1 MFYKSA
7 TAIHE
12 QVIEWRRHLHQ
23 YPELSHEEKE
33 TREFICRVLDDAG
46 IAYET
51 MKASYGVIGI
61 IKGEK
66 PGKTVALRA
75 DMDALPIRETNDV
88 PYRSKKERVMHACG
102 HDAHTAMLLGT
113 GVTLQENKDEIAGT
127 ILLLFQPAEE
137 DAPIGGAQAM
147 MEDPA
152 FLQWKPDAIFGQHV
166 WPDLPVGQ
174 IGVRDGAMM
183 GNSDRFSI
191 VINGRA
197 GHASMPHQ
205 GIDAIVVANQVM
217 SSLQTIVSRNVDPL
231 DAAVITVGKITGGDR
246 YNVIAS
252 EVVLEG
258 TVRTLSLAV
267 REQVEK
273 RLVSLVE
280 QVAAGL
286 GAKASVTYQKGYVST
301 INTSKWASHIKEQA
315 RHLFGEGAAP
325 DIDPSLAGEDFG
337 RFLQTY
343 PGAYFWLG
351 TAIKERSVQSPLHDA
366 SFDIDEEALVYGVN
380 LMATTAVTALE
391 QLKREES

>member
-7 TAIHE
+7 TAIQE

-33 TREFICRVLDDAG
+33 TRAFVCRVLDDAG
-46 IAYET
+46 IAYES

-88 PYRSKKERVMHACG
+88 PYRSTKERVMHACG

-113 GVTLQENKDEIAGT
+113 GITLQENKSEIEGT
-127 ILLLFQPAEE
+127 VLLLFQPAEE

-147 MEDPA
+147 MEDPG

-183 GNSDRFSI
+183 GNSDRFTI
-191 VINGRA
+191 LINGKA

-205 GIDAIVVANQVM
+205 TVDAIVVANQLM
-217 SSLQTIVSRNVDPL
+217 SSLQTIVSRNVNPL
-231 DAAVITVGKITGGDR
+231 DAAVITIGKMTGGDR
-246 YNVIAS
+246 YNVIAR

-258 TVRTLSLAV
+258 TVRTLSLSV

-301 INTSKWASHIKEQA
+301 INTSKWANHVREQA
-315 RHLFGEGAAP
+315 RLLFGEAAAP
-325 DIDPSLAGEDFG
+325 DVDPSLAGEDFG

-351 TAIKERSVQSPLHDA
+351 TAIKERPVQSPLHDA
-366 SFDIDEEALVYGVN
+366 SFDIDEEALVYGIN

-391 QLKREES
+391 QLKGEES